1 MNDYRITLG
10 GVNKVILAHQEMFQ
24 KNGYEYLYIYPV
36 WKKHRKYEYWKIIR
50 NNHYVSIK
58 SISNLIRYLYKLQKR
73 SHICAEIHIHHLIK
87 VFLPDLDKLLGQI
100 KSSVKFYIHDYFT
113 ICPSVKL
120 LRNDTEFCGCEKM
133 SLAKCEGCKYYSDG
147 KTGNLRVRKLL
158 QKYRKR
164 ITFIAPSDAAKK
176 QWVKAFPEYGEKV
189 QVIYHQIYD
198 GTYDGNRQLIEKN
211 GIIKIAYIGEP
222 LSSKGWDMWNQ
233 ILEKNADNRYKF
245 YYLGNASAKLENVT
259 KVNVDFRKNMDA
271 MTTALRDNEIDCIL
285 LWSILAETYS
295 YTYYEGV
302 SANAFVITNNSSG
315 NIAYQVKAH
324 ANGISFN
331 NKEEVLDLFSN
342 YNYFRNLINDFKS
355 RKEKGPARLIE
366 NPEILRHIGPAL
378 EKPILPQPKQKISI
392 NELGVS
398 TIFKAIDL
406 LRQFKKEVLS

>member
-1 MNDYRITLG
+1 
-10 GVNKVILAHQEMFQ
+10 
-24 KNGYEYLYIYPV
+24 
-36 WKKHRKYEYWKIIR
+36 
-50 NNHYVSIK
+50 
-58 SISNLIRYLYKLQKR
+58 
-73 SHICAEIHIHHLIK
+73 
-87 VFLPDLDKLLGQI
+87 
-100 KSSVKFYIHDYFT
+100 
-113 ICPSVKL
+113 
-120 LRNDTEFCGCEKM
+120 M